1 MATLGKRFMLPS
13 PTGQKTQSRCITLR
27 SEWVLVKPMYRVAN
41 SRKEGEAGP
50 GSKREASYGESSKC
64 G

>member
-1 MATLGKRFMLPS
+1 
-13 PTGQKTQSRCITLR
+13 
-27 SEWVLVKPMYRVAN
+27 MYRVAN